1 MFLSIGHIRA
11 FDVQPDGTLT
21 NDRVFSELRSDRS
34 GIPDGMKVDVE
45 GNVYCTGPGGLWVLD
60 SSGKHLGTILTGAE
74 QTTNN
79 GWGGDDWKT
88 MFITTMDAI
97 FRIQLNIPGVP
108 VPSR

>member
-1 MFLSIGHIRA
+1 
-11 FDVQPDGTLT
+11 
-21 NDRVFSELRSDRS
+21 
-34 GIPDGMKVDVE
+34 
-45 GNVYCTGPGGLWVLD
+45 
-60 SSGKHLGTILTGAE
+60 LTGAE